1 MCVEKHAPTCSQAL
15 LPAVKEDTRQVKR
28 SLDVG
33 CRVRTKEGRAYGN
46 LSTHGVSAGG
56 VARGN
61 IP

>member
-46 LSTHGVSAGG
+46 LSTQGVSAGV